1 MNDEDVEF
9 YWSLSRI
16 LERLNSLP
24 SGLQPFFNN
33 THTLSLAA
41 CIYRTHIEFTFF
53 MYFSRKVQKDSFGR
67 TTFVIDWPSRS
78 EDRPS
83 CCPALAGYRHAEL
96 VSASISLIYIDP

>member
-1 MNDEDVEF
+1 MNDEDIEF

-41 CIYRTHIEFTFF
+41 GIYLTHIEFAFLFTF
-53 MYFSRKVQKDSFGR
+53 
-67 TTFVIDWPSRS
+67 
-78 EDRPS
+78 
-83 CCPALAGYRHAEL
+83 PARDHLR
-96 VSASISLIYIDP
+96 D